1 MHMSL
6 ASLRSEGGGGGG
18 GGGGWEGPRE
28 NVGTLQA
35 SSEIAPP
42 TVALFF
48 IKSPTLYP
56 VASLSNAT

>member
-1 MHMSL
+1 MHMYVIGFPEVVGWGG
-6 ASLRSEGGGGGG
+6 EG
-18 GGGGWEGPRE
+18 EGPRE

-35 SSEIAPP
+35 SSEIAPR